1 MNDRATRKGS
11 RVQSIA
17 QEREREVLPKNP
29 IGHRDQDFQEP
40 GAFGEEV
47 AEKML
52 AIARQ
57 YFPPAK
63 SEKQE

>member
-1 MNDRATRKGS
+1 MNDRATREGS
-11 RVQSIA
+11 RVQRIA
-17 QEREREVLPKNP
+17 QEREREVLPSNP
-29 IGHRDQDFQEP
+29 IGHRDQDYQEP

-52 AIARQ
+52 EIARQ
-57 YFPPAK
+57 YFPPAT